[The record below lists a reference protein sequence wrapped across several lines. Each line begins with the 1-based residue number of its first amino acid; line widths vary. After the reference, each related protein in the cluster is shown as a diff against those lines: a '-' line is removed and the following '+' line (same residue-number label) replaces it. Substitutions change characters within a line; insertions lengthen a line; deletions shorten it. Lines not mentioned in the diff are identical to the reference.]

1 MEPGRAAELME
12 SIARDQDRAA
22 FAELFQH
29 YAPQIKRYLMR
40 GGASASAA
48 EEITQEVMVIIWRKA
63 ARFDRRR
70 SSVNTWVFTIARNK
84 RIDRFRR
91 ERRPEYDP
99 DDPLLVTSAGPEGD
113 ARVAASQREE
123 KVRAALAELP
133 PEQAAI
139 LEAAYFG
146 GQSLRVISEDLGVPL
161 GTVKSRIRLAMK
173 RLRGALDQ
181 ELI

>member
-1 MEPGRAAELME
+1 
-12 SIARDQDRAA
+12 
-22 FAELFQH
+22 
-29 YAPQIKRYLMR
+29 MR

-48 EEITQEVMVIIWRKA
+48 DEIAQEVMVIIWRKA
-63 ARFDRRR
+63 ASFDRRR

-99 DDPLLVTSAGPEGD
+99 DDPLLVTASGADGD
-113 ARVAASQREE
+113 HSVAASQR
-123 KVRAALAELP
+123 AAQVQEALSGLP
-133 PEQAAI
+133 REQAII

-146 GQSLRVISEDLGVPL
+146 GQSLRVIADDLGVPL

-173 RLRGALDQ
+173 RLRGVLNP
-181 ELI
+181 ELL